1 VGAVTGGHLL
11 DTSFVIDYWQGRPDA
26 VARLEAL
33 VAAGAPLLVNE
44 VVICELFAGL
54 RPAQHEDARRF
65 LEPLEFIQ
73 PGPGAAATAGRWRAA
88 ARERGRVLHLGDA
101 LIAAAAEAVGAA
113 VLTRNVRDFA
123 LAEVRVETY

>member
-1 VGAVTGGHLL
+1 MSGGHLL

-33 VAAGAPLLVNE
+33 VAAGGPLLVNE
-44 VVICELFAGL
+44 VVVCELFAGL
-54 RPAQHEDARRF
+54 RRAEYERAQRF

-73 PGPGAAATAGRWRAA
+73 PGPGAAAAAGRWRAA
-88 ARERGRVLHLGDA
+88 ARERGRTLHLADA
-101 LIAAAAEAVGAA
+101 LIAAAAEASGAA

>member
-26 VARLEAL
+26 VARLQAL

-44 VVICELFAGL
+44 VVVCELFAGL
-54 RPAQHEDARRF
+54 RPTEHEDAQRF

-73 PGPGAAATAGRWRAA
+73 PGPGAAAAAGRWRAV
-88 ARERGRVLHLGDA
+88 ARERGRTLHLADA

>member
-1 VGAVTGGHLL
+1 MTGGHLL

-26 VARLEAL
+26 VARLEEL
-33 VAAGAPLLVNE
+33 VADGAPLLVNE
-44 VVICELFAGL
+44 VVVCELFAGL
-54 RPAQHEDARRF
+54 RPPQHEDARGF

-73 PGPGAAATAGRWRAA
+73 PGPGAAATAGRWRAE
-88 ARERGRVLHLGDA
+88 ARDRGRTLHLADA
-101 LIAAAAEAVGAA
+101 LIAAAAEAAGAA